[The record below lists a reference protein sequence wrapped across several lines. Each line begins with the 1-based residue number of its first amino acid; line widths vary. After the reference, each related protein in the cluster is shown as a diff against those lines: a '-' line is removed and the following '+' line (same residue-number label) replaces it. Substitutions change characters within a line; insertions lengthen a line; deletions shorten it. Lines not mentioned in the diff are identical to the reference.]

1 MTPEAVSH
9 LINQSL
15 MTTFWVAAPLL
26 VLAFAAGLVINIVQ
40 IVTSLQ
46 DNSVSQIPRLAVF
59 LVGTIVLLPWM
70 LKHTISYT
78 IVLFSDLSRYAR

>member
-9 LINQSL
+9 LINQTL

-59 LVGTIVLLPWM
+59 LVGSIVLLPWM

-78 IVLFSDLSRYAR
+78 LVLFSDLSRYAR

>member
-9 LINQSL
+9 LISQTL
-15 MTTFWVAAPLL
+15 ITTFWVAAPLL

-46 DNSVSQIPRLAVF
+46 DNSVSQIPRLGVF

-78 IVLFSDLSRYAR
+78 VVLFSDLSRYAR